1 MYPLYKFLSAQ
12 YLLHE
17 VSETVKLV
25 EADGRT
31 VVARGWGKGAMN
43 LYPLHPLWCN
53 GYKFTVVQDE
63 CVLEICCVT

>member
-17 VSETVKLV
+17 ASETVKLV

-31 VVARGWGKGAMN
+31 VVARGWGKGAMESYGVMGIN
-43 LYPLHPLWCN
+43 LQL
-53 GYKFTVVQDE
+53 YKMSVF
-63 CVLEICCVT
+63 